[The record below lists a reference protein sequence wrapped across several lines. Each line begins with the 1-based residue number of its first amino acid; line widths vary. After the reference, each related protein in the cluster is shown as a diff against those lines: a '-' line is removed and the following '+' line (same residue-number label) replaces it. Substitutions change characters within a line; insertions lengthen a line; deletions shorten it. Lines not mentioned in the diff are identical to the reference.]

1 MRRWLV
7 LAQGMW
13 ALVRELDWRPIRAQ
27 AETPPR
33 IALLGAG
40 PLVER
45 VTRLLGTL
53 KPVARGPLDLPLQA
67 PLPDLTVLLP
77 GQPEEVAAAMQ
88 RAAELEAQDAGAVV
102 LVPAGHEPSP
112 PGGGYVVVDPAAP
125 ESEEQLALTVLDATP
140 SERKLA
146 LGRACLPLRGPL
158 ARQLCQ
164 ETAMANAQ
172 FALLANLPA
181 ALPGVG
187 AAGVGADI
195 VILTKNQIL
204 LVYKLAALWGAR
216 LDSPRAL
223 FLELAPVVGGAF
235 FWRTTARALLGLV
248 PGFAAVAPKVAVAY
262 LGTYI
267 VGGLASA
274 YYASGMRPDEA
285 RVREIEHEARQAL
298 AQAWRRLRPHD
309 RRAAVEPAAAV
320 TPPATPAPAH

>member
-1 MRRWLV
+1 MRRWMV
-7 LAQGMW
+7 LAQAMW
-13 ALVRELDWRPIRAQ
+13 ALVRELDWRPIRVQ

-33 IALLGAG
+33 IALLGANA
-40 PLVER
+40 LRER
-45 VTRLLGTL
+45 VVRLLGAHRPSL
-53 KPVARGPLDLPLQA
+53 EGPLDASLPT

-77 GQPEEVAAAMQ
+77 ARPEEVPAAMQ
-88 RAAELEAQDAGAVV
+88 RAAEIEAQEAGAVV
-102 LVPAGHEPSP
+102 LVPLGQEPSP
-112 PGGGYVVVDPAAP
+112 PGGGYVLVDPAAP
-125 ESEEQLALTVLDATP
+125 ALDEQLALTLLDATP
-140 SERKLA
+140 SERRLA
-146 LGRACLPLRGPL
+146 FGRACLPLRGPL

-187 AAGVGADI
+187 IAGVGADI
-195 VILTKNQIL
+195 VILTKNQVL

-223 FLELAPVVGGAF
+223 FLEIAPVVGGAF
-235 FWRTTARALLGLV
+235 LWRTTARALLGLV

-274 YYASGMRPDEA
+274 YYASGLRPDEA
-285 RVREIEHEARQAL
+285 RVREVEQEARQAL
-298 AQAWRRLRPHD
+298 AEAWRRLRPRGHG
-309 RRAAVEPAAAV
+309 APSP
-320 TPPATPAPAH
+320 PPATPAAAAS